1 MKVFDKES
9 KLYDSWYETKMGAFA
24 DQVQTELAFSLFKP
38 KKGMSVL
45 DVGCG
50 TGNFSIKLAK
60 MGLNVTGIDVSDN
73 MLDVA
78 RDKAKKGGLSID
90 FINMDARDMIFE
102 DESFDGV
109 ISMAAIEFIQE
120 SEKVLNE
127 MFRVVKKGGKIVIGT
142 INRDSKWGELYLSRE
157 FQENS
162 VFKYASFKTMD
173 ELINLYPE
181 KPEATGQCLFIPLDA
196 SEDEIS
202 LDIEKQLS
210 DTERGGFLCALWIK

>member
-38 KKGMSVL
+38 EKGMSVL

-142 INRDSKWGELYLSRE
+142 INRDSKWGELYLGRA

-173 ELINLYPE
+173 ELINLSSQ
-181 KPEATGQCLFIPLDA
+181 KPEATGQCLFIPPDA
-196 SEDEIS
+196 SEDKIS
-202 LDIEKQLS
+202 PDIEKQLA

>member
-1 MKVFDKES
+1 
-9 KLYDSWYETKMGAFA
+9 
-24 DQVQTELAFSLFKP
+24 
-38 KKGMSVL
+38 MSVL

-127 MFRVVKKGGKIVIGT
+127 MFRVVKGGKIVIGT
-142 INRDSKWGELYLSRE
+142 INRDSKWESC
-157 FQENS
+157 
-162 VFKYASFKTMD
+162 ASAGSFRR
-173 ELINLYPE
+173 
-181 KPEATGQCLFIPLDA
+181 IPFSNMRL
-196 SEDEIS
+196 
-202 LDIEKQLS
+202 LNH
-210 DTERGGFLCALWIK
+210 G